1 MHTLQSKLVIS
12 LVALG
17 LAGAAGA
24 AEYGNDPAQQQQYQ
38 DPTAGQ
44 AQPQA
49 EPVSE
54 GELEQFSQAHQQ
66 VEQIRETY
74 MDQAQDAGDPDAMA
88 EVQMSM
94 QQEMVEA
101 VQETGLD
108 VGSYNR
114 IAQMLPYDEELRE
127 RLEGLR

>member
-1 MHTLQSKLVIS
+1 MHIVFSRLIIAVA
-12 LVALG
+12 ALG
-17 LAGAAGA
+17 LASTAAA
-24 AEYGNDPAQQQQYQ
+24 QQYGDTPPEQQQYQ

-49 EPVSE
+49 EPVSDD
-54 GELEQFSQAHQQ
+54 ELEKFAQAHGQ
-66 VEQIRETY
+66 VEQIRESY
-74 MDQAQDAGDPDAMA
+74 MDEAQGAGDPDAMA

-114 IAQMLPYDEELRE
+114 IAQMLPYDEELRN
-127 RLEGLR
+127 RLEGMN

>member
-1 MHTLQSKLVIS
+1 MQKPFSKALIALAAAGLVS
-12 LVALG
+12 V
-17 LAGAAGA
+17 AGAQ
-24 AEYGNDPAQQQQYQ
+24 EYGEPQQQQQYQ
-38 DPTAGQ
+38 NPAAGQ

-49 EPVSE
+49 EAVSE
-54 GELEQFSQAHQQ
+54 GDLEKFAAAHQQ
-66 VEQIRETY
+66 VEQIRESY
-74 MDQAQDAGDPDAMA
+74 MDEAQGASDPDAMA

-101 VQETGLD
+101 VQESGLD